1 MYTNN
6 KHHISSCNY
15 SKYVQQALFSVALLC
30 FICDNTF
37 TLTNKTNG
45 VIMKYEIVYRLP
57 SGKLSSKKVF
67 SELYKEFLIQLKDNR
82 CEVIS
87 VEIIQRG
94 EK

>member
-1 MYTNN
+1 
-6 KHHISSCNY
+6 
-15 SKYVQQALFSVALLC
+15 
-30 FICDNTF
+30 
-37 TLTNKTNG
+37 
-45 VIMKYEIVYRLP
+45 MKYEIVYRLP